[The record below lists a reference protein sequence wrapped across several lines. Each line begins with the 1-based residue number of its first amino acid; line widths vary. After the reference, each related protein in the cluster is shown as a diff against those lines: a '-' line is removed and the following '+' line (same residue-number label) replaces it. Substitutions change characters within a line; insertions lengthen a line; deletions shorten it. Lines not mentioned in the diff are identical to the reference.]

1 VTLTFFGTL
10 LAGAGAG
17 FGQLLAVVGV
27 ASHESGMQRRDVRDV
42 ATEPSTLF
50 HLPRRRDTRRRTT
63 TDPSGFIADLDA
75 FALFLAQMID
85 LETVSASDIARH
97 RTRPF

>member
-1 VTLTFFGTL
+1 
-10 LAGAGAG
+10 
-17 FGQLLAVVGV
+17 
-27 ASHESGMQRRDVRDV
+27 MQRRDVRDV

-50 HLPRRRDTRRRTT
+50 HLLVAETLVGAPLL

-85 LETVSASDIARH
+85 LGDC
-97 RTRPF
+97 FGK